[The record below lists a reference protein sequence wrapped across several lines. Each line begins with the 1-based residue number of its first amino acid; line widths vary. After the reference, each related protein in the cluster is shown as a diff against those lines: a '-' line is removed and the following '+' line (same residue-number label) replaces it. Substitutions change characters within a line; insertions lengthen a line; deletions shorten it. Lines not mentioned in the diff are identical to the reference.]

1 MPVATDGHGLE
12 LKNIGTTLS
21 SFNAMPVKKKIH
33 GSGGG
38 DKCVCVGVGG
48 GGEGGVGV
56 GTSMGYARH
65 ARRKIVIYRSG
76 FDSTLVI

>member
-1 MPVATDGHGLE
+1 MVVVVVVV
-12 LKNIGTTLS
+12 IS
-21 SFNAMPVKKKIH
+21 VS
-33 GSGGG
+33 
-38 DKCVCVGVGG
+38 VGG
-48 GGEGGVGV
+48 GGEGVGV

>member
-1 MPVATDGHGLE
+1 MVVVVVVV
-12 LKNIGTTLS
+12 IS
-21 SFNAMPVKKKIH
+21 
-33 GSGGG
+33 
-38 DKCVCVGVGG
+38 VCGG
-48 GGEGGVGV
+48 GGGGV

>member
-1 MPVATDGHGLE
+1 MPV
-12 LKNIGTTLS
+12 K
-21 SFNAMPVKKKIH
+21 KKKIH

-38 DKCVCVGVGG
+38 GGGGGGDKCVCGG
-48 GGEGGVGV
+48 GGVGM

-76 FDSTLVI
+76 FDSTLVIWPLKDTKTDS

>member
-1 MPVATDGHGLE
+1 MVVE
-12 LKNIGTTLS
+12 VVIS
-21 SFNAMPVKKKIH
+21 V
-33 GSGGG
+33 
-38 DKCVCVGVGG
+38 CVCVCVRVVGG
-48 GGEGGVGV
+48 RGGG

>member
-1 MPVATDGHGLE
+1 MCVC
-12 LKNIGTTLS
+12 
-21 SFNAMPVKKKIH
+21 
-33 GSGGG
+33 GGG
-38 DKCVCVGVGG
+38 RVRVR
-48 GGEGGVGV
+48 V

>member
-1 MPVATDGHGLE
+1 ME
-12 LKNIGTTLS
+12 
-21 SFNAMPVKKKIH
+21 IH
-33 GSGGG
+33 GSGGGGGG
-38 DKCVCVGVGG
+38 DKCVCVW

>member
-1 MPVATDGHGLE
+1 ME
-12 LKNIGTTLS
+12 
-21 SFNAMPVKKKIH
+21 IH

-38 DKCVCVGVGG
+38 GGGKCVCGG
-48 GGEGGVGV
+48 GGVGV

>member
-1 MPVATDGHGLE
+1 MVVE
-12 LKNIGTTLS
+12 VVIS
-21 SFNAMPVKKKIH
+21 V
-33 GSGGG
+33 
-38 DKCVCVGVGG
+38 CVCVCVCGG
-48 GGEGGVGV
+48 GGGGRGGD

>member
-1 MPVATDGHGLE
+1 ME
-12 LKNIGTTLS
+12 
-21 SFNAMPVKKKIH
+21 IH
-33 GSGGG
+33 GSGGGGGGGGGGG
-38 DKCVCVGVGG
+38 DKCVCVCVGG
-48 GGEGGVGV
+48 GGGVGV

>member
-1 MPVATDGHGLE
+1 ME
-12 LKNIGTTLS
+12 
-21 SFNAMPVKKKIH
+21 IH

-38 DKCVCVGVGG
+38 GGGDKCWGG
-48 GGEGGVGV
+48 GGGRGGVG
-56 GTSMGYARH
+56 TFMGYARH